1 MNDSPTR
8 LKIWLAFAAVY
19 LIWGSTYLGIRF
31 AIETIPPLI
40 MAGIRFV
47 AAGAILYVWTRMRGA
62 QRPTLAHW
70 RSATVIGL
78 LLLLIGNGAVSW
90 AEQVVPSGIT
100 ALLVAGSPLWFVGL
114 EWMQRGIRP
123 TAGVI
128 VGLMLGS
135 LGIVVLVDPAK
146 LVGGQEVDILGASV
160 LVIASFSWSAGSLY
174 SRRAHLP
181 SSPLMATGMEMLS
194 GGIALL
200 AFGLLA
206 GELNGFNVE
215 EVSTR
220 SLLALAYLTVFGS
233 LIAFSSYIWLLKV
246 ATPALAS
253 TYAYVNP
260 VIAVFV
266 GWLFADEPL
275 TARVLLSAAI
285 IVGAVA
291 IITSTGVLR
300 SSKMIKSLFLGRRRW
315 GHVDSNDE
323 EAQNVQEESSE

>member
-1 MNDSPTR
+1 MTHPPTR

-19 LIWGSTYLGIRF
+19 VIWGSTYLGIRF

-47 AAGAILYVWTRMRGA
+47 AAGTVLYTWTRFRGVP
-62 QRPTLAHW
+62 RPTLAHW
-70 RSATVIGL
+70 RSASVIGL

-123 TAGVI
+123 TAGVV

-135 LGIVVLVDPAK
+135 LGIAVLVDPAE
-146 LVGGQEVDILGASV
+146 LVGGQQVDLLGASV
-160 LVIASFSWSAGSLY
+160 LLISSFSWSAGSLY

-181 SSPLMATGMEMLS
+181 PSPLLATGMEMLC
-194 GGIALL
+194 GGVALL
-200 AFGLLA
+200 ALGVLA
-206 GELNGFNVE
+206 GELSGFNLE
-215 EVSTR
+215 AVSTR
-220 SLLALAYLTVFGS
+220 SSLAVAYLTVFGS

-246 ATPALAS
+246 TTPALAS

-266 GWLFADEPL
+266 GWLLADEPL
-275 TARVLLSAAI
+275 TGRVLLSAAI
-285 IVGAVA
+285 IVAAVA
-291 IITSTGVLR
+291 IITSAGVLR
-300 SSKMIKSLFLGRRRW
+300 SSRTIKSLSLKKSEPQRLG
-315 GHVDSNDE
+315 NPADE
-323 EAQNVQEESSE
+323 ELRA